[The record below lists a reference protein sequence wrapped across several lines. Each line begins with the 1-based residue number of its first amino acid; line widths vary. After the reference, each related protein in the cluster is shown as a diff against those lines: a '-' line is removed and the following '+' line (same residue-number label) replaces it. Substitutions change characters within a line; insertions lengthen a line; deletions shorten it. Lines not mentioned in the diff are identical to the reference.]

1 VSEQG
6 LFPITDRDAHDD
18 QAIPIIAEVGGRL
31 AGVVRCY
38 RQHGGAWSGGRLAV
52 RPEYR
57 TGVNIGALL
66 VRKAVELMRARPDVR
81 RFLATVQFQNVRFF
95 QRLGWR
101 RLGKPFLLQ
110 GRKHQLM
117 ENKLH
122 EEAL

>member
-1 VSEQG
+1 M
-6 LFPITDRDAHDD
+6 
-18 QAIPIIAEVGGRL
+18 
-31 AGVVRCY
+31 VRCY
-38 RQHGGAWSGGRLAV
+38 RHRGGTWYGGRLAV

-66 VRKAVELMRARPDVR
+66 VRKAVELMRARPDVK

-95 QRLGWR
+95 QRLGWL

-117 ENKLH
+117 EKKLH